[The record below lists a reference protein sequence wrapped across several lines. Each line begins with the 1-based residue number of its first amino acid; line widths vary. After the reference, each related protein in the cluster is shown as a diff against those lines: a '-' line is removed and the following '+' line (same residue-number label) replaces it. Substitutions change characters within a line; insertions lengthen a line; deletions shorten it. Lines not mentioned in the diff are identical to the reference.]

1 MEPGT
6 QSVRTAVR
14 VIEEVGRRGPVGVSD
29 LARDL
34 EVPKSTVQRTLA
46 TLADVGWL
54 RQDALSRWSLTLR
67 CANVGRTI
75 VNERAIRQA
84 ARPLLEDLREA
95 TGETSRWFLIDSTD
109 VALVDTAESIH
120 AVRPVESEFPGP
132 IPMHATAVGKAAMA
146 RWPRGKLS
154 SELGTLRAMTPKTIT
169 SHRALRSE
177 LRETVRRGWGRVD
190 EELYLDV
197 GGVARGRVDCQRP
210 ARRHR
215 RQLSAPPHNAGD
227 DSALRSARG
236 RRCTQVGG
244 GRHPAAL
251 SLSGRM
257 AQRSR
262 PVAMT

>member
-84 ARPLLEDLREA
+84 ARPLLEELRDA
-95 TGETSRWFLIDSTD
+95 TGETCRWFVIDSTD

-177 LRETVRRGWGRVD
+177 LRETARRGWGRVD

-197 GGVARGRVDCQRP
+197 GGVAAV
-210 ARRHR
+210 A
-215 RQLSAPPHNAGD
+215 STAGD
-227 DSALRSARG
+227 RLVGIGVSYPLHRTTPATIRRYGAL
-236 RRCTQVGG
+236 VVD
-244 GRHPAAL
+244 AAPRL
-251 SLSGRM
+251 AGAVTLLL
-257 AQRSR
+257 
-262 PVAMT
+262 